1 MEKEI
6 GKLKNST
13 VASIR
18 TIKNGVIP
26 GFLSPPIPPLF
37 SLYINDEKVDGT
49 FFDFGDF
56 GIIESNTNIRITEEH
71 ILRYL
76 NTGSLF

>member
-1 MEKEI
+1 MEKETQKFHS
-6 GKLKNST
+6 GFF
-13 VASIR
+13 
-18 TIKNGVIP
+18 KNGVIP
-26 GFLSPPIPPLF
+26 GSLSSPIPLF